1 MFIYTLSISMAEKN
15 YPISDEF
22 IEIFKS
28 ACEEANETIN
38 SIRNGRKFTYVSRI
52 GDDNLSIKVILESQT
67 SVIPTRAI
75 SSITRALLR
84 STLADELRLHEYK
97 GCIIT
102 ASTLDESKPTFIN
115 MNDSEIV
122 QSVIEIFFGQ
132 LPSNKE
138 KANAKEAAKQ
148 IREIVIDYKQK
159 SKP

>member
-22 IEIFKS
+22 IEIFKN
-28 ACEEANETIN
+28 ACNESNETIN
-38 SIRNGRKFTYVSRI
+38 SIRNGRKFTYISRI
-52 GDDNLSIKVILESQT
+52 GDDNLNIKVVLESQT

-84 STLADELRLHEYK
+84 SSLADELRLHEYK

-102 ASTLDESKPTFIN
+102 ASILDESEPTFTN
-115 MNDSEIV
+115 MDDSEIV
-122 QSVIEIFFGQ
+122 QSIIEIFFGQ
-132 LPSNKE
+132 FPSNKD
-138 KANAKEAAKQ
+138 KTNAKDAAKQ
-148 IREIVIDYKQK
+148 IREIVIDYKKK